1 MPRVLQPLHL
11 GSGPVDGL
19 VVLARAVEDPAV
31 APGATFHSSESSKSR
46 NCSRVTMS
54 PAAATRVSAPSTT
67 CHPAGIE
74 SILKPRQ
81 PAVVLP
87 SNSSRQPAARSA
99 GDRVLGDWADR
110 AGTTAGSRTSTAVA
124 ASAAG
129 RAAVLVT
136 PRVAGVESGDNT
148 MASTRDPP

>member
-1 MPRVLQPLHL
+1 MP
-11 GSGPVDGL
+11 
-19 VVLARAVEDPAV
+19 
-31 APGATFHSSESSKSR
+31 
-46 NCSRVTMS
+46 
-54 PAAATRVSAPSTT
+54 PAAETRVSELSTT
-67 CHPAGIE
+67 CNPAGFE

-124 ASAAG
+124 ASAAE
-129 RAAVLVT
+129 RAAVIRTSRLGGG
-136 PRVAGVESGDNT
+136 RVGRPHHGLNKGCAL
-148 MASTRDPP
+148 

>member
-1 MPRVLQPLHL
+1 
-11 GSGPVDGL
+11 
-19 VVLARAVEDPAV
+19 
-31 APGATFHSSESSKSR
+31 
-46 NCSRVTMS
+46 MS

-67 CHPAGIE
+67 RHPAGIE

-110 AGTTAGSRTSTAVA
+110 PGTTAGSRTSTAVA
-124 ASAAG
+124 ASAAE
-129 RAAVLVT
+129 RATVIVT
-136 PRVAGVESGDNT
+136 SGLGGGVESGDNT
-148 MASTRDPP
+148 RASTRDPP